1 MKPYLTLRQFAKVT
15 ATALAV
21 LAIAL
26 DVLQS
31 RHSEDV
37 AVVTAT
43 ESGKAEA
50 TESGLA
56 RCRTI
61 LPDDVGL
68 LESCHHIWAE
78 NRQHF
83 FLSTKSPSLP
93 PAPTPD
99 APLAPATKR
108 DGIPSHDTGER
119 RAQ

>member
-1 MKPYLTLRQFAKVT
+1 MKPYLTPRQFAKVT

-26 DVLQS
+26 TVLQS
-31 RHSEDV
+31 RRSEDV

-43 ESGKAEA
+43 ESGNAEA
-50 TESGLA
+50 TESELA

-68 LESCHHIWAE
+68 LESCRHIWAE

-83 FLSTKSPSLP
+83 FLSTKSSLLP